1 MTPILEVE
9 DLKTHIRLRR
19 GTVHAV
25 DGVSFEV
32 NAGETLGIVG
42 ESGSGKTM
50 AAMSIMRLLPRGGD
64 IVGGAIRF
72 GDKDIVK
79 LSPSELRQIRG
90 NEIGI
95 IFQDP
100 MTSLNPTM
108 TIGKQIAESVRLHR
122 KVSKEKAMDRA
133 AEVLGLVGL
142 PHPRER
148 LKDYPHQLSGGLRQR
163 VMIAMALACDP
174 KLLIAD
180 EPTTALDVTI
190 QEQILDL
197 LDRIK
202 RELGMGIIL
211 ITHDMGVIAARADRV
226 VVMYAGL
233 KVETAETIEL
243 FTNVHH
249 PYTEALLASIPQLD
263 QDRSQ
268 ELYSIPGIP
277 PDLRNPPQ
285 GCRFAPRCAFATE
298 ECRTQDPPLGGPDP
312 NHPYACF
319 HPRESSVT
327 EMGDLGAELIAK
339 AEQNKALVAEFGK
352 ELELMATA
360 PGPEAVAPVQHN
372 GRGEHI
378 LEFRDVTKEFPV
390 TAGALQRKIGAVHAV
405 TELNLQIRRGETF
418 GLVGESGCGKTTLG
432 RLGVAL
438 EAPTGGQIV
447 FNGTSL
453 GEVKGNK
460 FRELR
465 RDLQF
470 MFQDPYASLDPR
482 MRVREIISEP
492 LDIAK
497 RGSKTERIEAV
508 KRLLDEV
515 GLAYDAADR
524 YPHEFSGGQRQRLGL
539 ARALALNPSLIVA
552 DEPVS
557 ALDVSIRSQILNL
570 MKRLQA
576 SYGLTYI
583 VISHDLSVIKYVAD
597 RIGVMYLGRLVE
609 LGTGADIYDRPAHPY
624 TAGLLEAIPVPN
636 PEIAKAR
643 SREVAVR
650 GELPSP
656 INPPS
661 GCRFRTRCPLA
672 QEKCA
677 EVVPPLR
684 RFGDEHMAA
693 CHFPLQPPLEGEKAT
708 AEDSRAAT
716 EAGKTINAEGE
727 KVSVETSSADA
738 EEAQA
743 RLMGFG
749 DANRDE
755 DSN

>member
-1 MTPILEVE
+1 MTRLLEVD
-9 DLKTHIRLRR
+9 DLRTQIKLRR

-25 DGVSFEV
+25 DGLTFHVDS
-32 NAGETLGIVG
+32 GETLGIVG

-50 AAMSIMRLLPRGGD
+50 AAMSIMRLLPRGGV
-64 IVGGAIRF
+64 IAGGEVRLE
-72 GDKDIVK
+72 GRDLVK
-79 LSPSELRQIRG
+79 LSDAELRKVRG
-90 NEIGI
+90 NDIGM

-108 TIGKQIAESVRLHR
+108 TIGKQIAEAVRLHR
-122 KVSKEKAMDRA
+122 DVSREAAMNRA
-133 AEVLGLVGL
+133 AEVLDLVGL

-163 VMIAMALACDP
+163 VMIAMALSCDP

-190 QEQILDL
+190 QEQILNL

-211 ITHDMGVIAARADRV
+211 ITHDMGVIAGRADRV

-233 KVETAETIEL
+233 KVETAETVEL
-243 FTNVHH
+243 FNNMHH

-268 ELYSIPGIP
+268 ELYSIPGLP
-277 PDLRNPPQ
+277 PDLRDPPQ
-285 GCRFAPRCAFATE
+285 VCRFSPRCAFATE
-298 ECRTQDPPLGGPDP
+298 VCRTQAPPLGGDPD
-312 NHPYACF
+312 HLFACF
-319 HPRESSVT
+319 HPRDTSAK
-327 EMGDLGAELIAK
+327 DLGELGGELIAE
-339 AEQNKALVAEFGK
+339 AEKNKALMASFGR
-352 ELELMATA
+352 ELELLTTA
-360 PGPEAVAPVQHN
+360 PEPSSTPAAERDGQPD
-372 GRGEHI
+372 HI
-378 LEFRDVTKEFPV
+378 LEFREVSKEFPV
-390 TAGALQRKIGAVHAV
+390 TAGAVLRRRVGALHAL
-405 TELNLQIRRGETF
+405 TGINLAIRRGETF

-438 EAPTGGQIV
+438 EEPTDGQIV
-447 FNGTSL
+447 FNGTDL
-453 GEVKGNK
+453 ATVKGRK

-492 LDIAK
+492 LDIA
-497 RGSKTERIEAV
+497 RQGNHDERLKTVR
-508 KRLLDEV
+508 RLLDEV
-515 GLAYDAADR
+515 GLGYDAIDR

-539 ARALALNPSLIVA
+539 ARALAINPKLIVA

-570 MKRLQA
+570 MKRLQT
-576 SYGLTYI
+576 SYDLTYI
-583 VISHDLSVIKYVAD
+583 LISHDLSVVKYLAD
-597 RIGVMYLGRLVE
+597 RIGVMYLGKLVE
-609 LGTGADIYDRPAHPY
+609 IGPGNDIYERPAHPY
-624 TAGLLEAIPVPN
+624 TAGLLEAIPVPK
-636 PEIAKAR
+636 PELAR
-643 SREVAVR
+643 SRDRHVGVR

-656 INPPS
+656 VNPPS

-672 QEKCA
+672 QDKCA
-677 EVVPPLR
+677 EVVPDLR
-684 RFGDEHMAA
+684 RFGDDHFAA
-693 CHFPLQPPLEGEKAT
+693 CHFPLQPPLEGEDAT

-716 EAGKTINAEGE
+716 QAGKTITAEGQTIP
-727 KVSVETSSADA
+727 VEASTVDA
-738 EEAQA
+738 GQS
-743 RLMGFG
+743 
-749 DANRDE
+749 DA
-755 DSN
+755 